1 LKQKFNYCNQINHQ
15 HPPVKVL
22 FDVEM
27 IAEMMK
33 NLLQVHTGATGYT
46 GVMGHTGATLVMK
59 NHDSHCLVSIRL
71 FHMMDHH
78 YRNRSILKNN

>member
-1 LKQKFNYCNQINHQ
+1 
-15 HPPVKVL
+15 VKVP

-33 NLLQVHTGATGYT
+33 NLLQVHTGATG
-46 GVMGHTGATLVMK
+46 HTGATLVVK